1 MASYKIEDIEG
12 IGPVKGKKLREAG
25 VNSTAS
31 LLANAVTPKQRKVL
45 AEKSGL
51 DETQIL
57 KFANMADLYRVKGIG
72 SEYAELLEAAGVD
85 TVPELS
91 KRKAANL
98 AQAMSAV
105 NVAKKLVRQLP
116 SEKQVAKWIENAKAL
131 PRVLKY

>member
-1 MASYKIEDIEG
+1 MANYKIEDIEG

-31 LLANAVTPKQRKVL
+31 LLANAVTPKQRKIL

-51 DETQIL
+51 DESQIL

-98 AQAMSAV
+98 AQAMAAI
-105 NVAKKLVRQLP
+105 NGAKKLVRQLP

>member
-1 MASYKIEDIEG
+1 MANYKIEDIEG

-25 VNSTAS
+25 VKSTAS
-31 LLANAVTPKQRKVL
+31 LLASAVTPKQRKAL

-51 DETQIL
+51 DEAQIL

-98 AQAMSAV
+98 AQAMAAV
-105 NVAKKLVRQLP
+105 NGAKKLVSQLP
-116 SEKQVAKWIENAKAL
+116 SEKLVAKWIENAKAL

>member
-12 IGPVKGKKLREAG
+12 IGSVKGKKLRAAG

-31 LLANAVTPKQRKVL
+31 LLANAVTPKQRRVL

-51 DETQIL
+51 DEAQIL

-72 SEYAELLEAAGVD
+72 SEYAELLEAVGVD

-98 AQAMSAV
+98 AQAMAAV
-105 NVAKKLVRQLP
+105 NGAKKLVRQLP

>member
-1 MASYKIEDIEG
+1 MANYRIEDIEG
-12 IGPVKGKKLREAG
+12 IGSVKGKKLRAAG
-25 VNSTAS
+25 VKSVAS
-31 LLANAVTPKQRKVL
+31 LLATTVTPKQRKDL

-51 DETQIL
+51 DEAQIL

-85 TVPELS
+85 TVPELA

-98 AQAMSAV
+98 AQAMSAA
-105 NVAKKLVRQLP
+105 NAAKKLVRQLP
-116 SEKQVAKWIENAKAL
+116 SEKQVLKWIEQAKSL

>member
-31 LLANAVTPKQRKVL
+31 LLASTVTPKQRKVL

-51 DETQIL
+51 DEAQIL
-57 KFANMADLYRVKGIG
+57 KFANMADLDRVKGIG

-98 AQAMSAV
+98 AQAMAAV
-105 NVAKKLVRQLP
+105 NGAKKLVRQLP